1 MNTFAPEILKRK
13 NSMKRAI
20 TIPQQAVVELGLDL
34 DLADL
39 AIFDFMCS
47 FAHCQ
52 SCEKILTEDKQ
63 SFAYWF
69 SAKLIQNQLP
79 ILRMQERT
87 IKEHVANLVKCGLLQ
102 KYGDPRKMQKAF
114 YTFGPLYDKIVF
126 FNEHGVLPTQ
136 TDGRNLFSAPTSAE
150 NRRPLCE
157 NPQTPLRKSADNNNI
172 EYNIVEEKMME
183 EKSASAPTPPP
194 TQPSLFDVQGD
205 DSKGHVDRRP
215 SPITT
220 EGAKKEKSSG
230 QKERNAELD
239 EYARRGVSAIKEP
252 EEHAEQCL
260 KDSIWM
266 ETMQMGG
273 FSRELIEGKLREFVT
288 HLRME
293 GKERKTISDFKSHF
307 VRWMR
312 KTAAIAKQQAQQ
324 PQHVV
329 LGMEERMDIIRMT
342 CNNFKK

>member
-1 MNTFAPEILKRK
+1 
-13 NSMKRAI
+13 
-20 TIPQQAVVELGLDL
+20 
-34 DLADL
+34 
-39 AIFDFMCS
+39 
-47 FAHCQ
+47 
-52 SCEKILTEDKQ
+52 
-63 SFAYWF
+63 
-69 SAKLIQNQLP
+69 
-79 ILRMQERT
+79 
-87 IKEHVANLVKCGLLQ
+87 
-102 KYGDPRKMQKAF
+102 
-114 YTFGPLYDKIVF
+114 
-126 FNEHGVLPTQ
+126 
-136 TDGRNLFSAPTSAE
+136 
-150 NRRPLCE
+150 
-157 NPQTPLRKSADNNNI
+157 
-172 EYNIVEEKMME
+172 MME

-194 TQPSLFDVQGD
+194 AQPSLFDVQGG
-205 DSKGHVDRRP
+205 DSKGHMDREP
-215 SPITT
+215 FPITT